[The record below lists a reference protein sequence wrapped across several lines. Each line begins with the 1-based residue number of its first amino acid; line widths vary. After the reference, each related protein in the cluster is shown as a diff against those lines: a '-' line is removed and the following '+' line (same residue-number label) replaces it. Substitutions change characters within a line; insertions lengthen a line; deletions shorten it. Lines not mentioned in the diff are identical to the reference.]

1 VKHRSIA
8 RLAISVCIGG
18 ASVALYACSEA
29 PLDPN
34 TGGGLTGGTTNSGG
48 TAGTLA
54 AGTAGTGTSGSTS
67 ATGGTGTA
75 GTGVVIPTDASADV
89 MEDVDLTEDAACG
102 TGSADASLQPVS
114 MMVMFD
120 RSTSMEEIADEDTGA
135 SRWNLASAALTTFFQ
150 DPAAADLGVALRF
163 FPHDSPM
170 VGCTADGC
178 EADEDN
184 GLFDYPTATAACQ
197 QVLVDMGTLLADPAD
212 PHEVALTNAIT
223 ASAPDRAQGTPIY
236 AALGGALEWAKVYQ
250 TAHPEQKT
258 VVIFVTDGEANGC
271 NTDPDDI
278 AQLAADALAEAN
290 INTYA
295 IGLTGA
301 SEADMNQLA
310 EAGGTM
316 MSYFIDDGATATAD
330 LLAALNAIR
339 GMALSCDFPMP
350 TATDAGMAI
359 DPERV
364 NVTYTASATG
374 VETTFSKVTDASQCG
389 TTASWYYDDNVAPTR
404 IFLCPA
410 ACDAV
415 KADADAKLDIL
426 VGCKTIIEPPK

>member
-1 VKHRSIA
+1 M
-8 RLAISVCIGG
+8 
-18 ASVALYACSEA
+18 ALYACSQE

-48 TAGTLA
+48 TAGTQA
-54 AGTAGTGTSGSTS
+54 AGTAGAAASGASGTSS
-67 ATGGTGTA
+67 TGGTGVA
-75 GTGVVIPTDASADV
+75 GTGVVIPTDASTDV

-114 MMVMFD
+114 MVVMFD
-120 RSTSMEEIADEDTGA
+120 RSTSMVEDPEPDGTTRWDRA
-135 SRWNLASAALTTFFQ
+135 STALSAFFA

-163 FPHDSPM
+163 FPHDLPAS
-170 VGCTADGC
+170 GCSDDGGR
-178 EADEDN
+178 ADEQND
-184 GLFDYPTATAACQ
+184 DPTYAGAIAACQ
-197 QVLVDMGTLLADPAD
+197 QVLVDMGTLTADAAPLD
-212 PHEVALTNAIT
+212 VHEGLLVDAIVD
-223 ASAPDRAQGTPIY
+223 SAPTEPQGTPIY
-236 AALGGALEWAKVYQ
+236 AALGGALEWAKAHQ
-250 TAHPEQKT
+250 AAHPEQKT
-258 VVIFVTDGEANGC
+258 VVVLVTDGEANAC
-271 NTDPDDI
+271 NDDPNDI
-278 AQLAADALAEAN
+278 AQLAADALATAN

-301 SEADMNQLA
+301 SEDDMNQLA

-316 MSYFIDDGATATAD
+316 MSYFIDDGATATED
-330 LLAALNAIR
+330 LLTALNAIR

-350 TATDAGMAI
+350 TATDMGMAI

-374 VETTFSKVTDASQCG
+374 METTFSKVTDASQCG
-389 TTASWYYDDNVAPTR
+389 TTASWYYDNNMTPTR